1 MTDNEL
7 RAIAQA
13 EFTEFRRQTGQGRAY
28 LSSPRLVILSDR
40 FMRRFGGAAAI
51 WRWTCICPALLH
63 APADVRQAV
72 IAHEWGHVNAGH
84 CLVTMG
90 SLVLGLIYVLSTWY
104 APKEW
109 GWVAFNIG
117 LLGVICLMLFWVI
130 HPKRE
135 FEADAIAARL
145 VGPAT
150 MAKGIRWVV
159 DRMRDGNSTETVV
172 GRLAKLDA
180 DAAATGGEIAS
191 C

>member
-1 MTDNEL
+1 MTNNEL

-13 EFTEFRRQTGQGRAY
+13 ELAEFRRQTGQGRAY
-28 LSSPRLVILSDR
+28 LSSPRLMIFSDR

-72 IAHEWGHVNAGH
+72 IAHEWGHANAGH
-84 CLVTMG
+84 CLGTMG
-90 SLVLGLIYVLSTWY
+90 ALALGLLYSLSTWI
-104 APKEW
+104 APATW
-109 GWVAFNIG
+109 AWVAFNIT
-117 LLGVICLMLFWVI
+117 LLAVICGVLLWVI
-130 HPKRE
+130 QPMRE

-145 VGPAT
+145 VGSAT

-159 DRMRDGNSTETVV
+159 DRMRDGKQNENVV
-172 GRLAKLDA
+172 ARLAKLDA
-180 DAAATGGEIAS
+180 ESNGDGSNTP

>member
-1 MTDNEL
+1 MTNNEL
-7 RAIAQA
+7 HAIAQA
-13 EFTEFRRQTGQGRAY
+13 ELTEFRRQTGQGRAY
-28 LSSPRLVILSDR
+28 LSSPRLVVLSDR

-63 APADVRQAV
+63 APTDVRQAV
-72 IAHEWGHVNAGH
+72 IAHEWGHANAGH
-84 CLVTMG
+84 CLATMG
-90 SLVLGLIYVLSTWY
+90 SLALGLIYSVSTWV
-104 APKEW
+104 APASW
-109 GWVAFNIG
+109 GWVSFNMA
-117 LLGVICLMLFWVI
+117 LLGVICWVLLWVI
-130 HPKRE
+130 QPLRE

-159 DRMRDGNSTETVV
+159 DHMRDGKPTETVV

-180 DAAATGGEIAS
+180 DTATTGDTV